1 MVKAA
6 AHTNPGDADAR
17 RHRRD
22 FVVLATLI
30 AGNDFRVEQVT
41 KRDRSGL
48 RAIVRAI
55 DADRE
60 LLLEIT
66 DAVEAIARLT
76 IAAEMSPAA
85 RPPSLSIRGR
95 SRA

>member
-1 MVKAA
+1 VVKAA

-22 FVVLATLI
+22 FVVLATLL
-30 AGNDFRVEQVT
+30 AASDFRVEQVT
-41 KRDRSGL
+41 KKDRSRL

-60 LLLEIT
+60 LLLEVP
-66 DAVEAIARLT
+66 DAVYAIDRLKL
-76 IAAEMSPAA
+76 AAEIES
-85 RPPSLSIRGR
+85 
-95 SRA
+95 